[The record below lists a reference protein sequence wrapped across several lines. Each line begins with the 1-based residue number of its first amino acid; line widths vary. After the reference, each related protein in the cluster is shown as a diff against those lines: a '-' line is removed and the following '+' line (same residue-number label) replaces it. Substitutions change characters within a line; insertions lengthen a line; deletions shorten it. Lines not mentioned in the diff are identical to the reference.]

1 MDKTTVSKMIFGAV
15 LLLFTACA
23 QDELADQGNTLP
35 DGEYP
40 LQIGSVTITAES
52 SEEPWTRVTE
62 KPDGSGSVFQGGERI
77 GVRIGDNE
85 ETGVYIIKVDDAG
98 NVTVEPDKPVYW
110 KNTQPAEV
118 TAWYPATDGALF
130 LGGQVNGLVY
140 VLRATADNASHNT
153 PVNLQFEHQL
163 AKVRVIVK
171 GTADVT
177 DVEPINVPMS
187 CDVKEGKIVNIGM
200 PRNHPMFKTTY
211 EDIGPCWEIN
221 LPPSPDYQ
229 IEKFMVF
236 TSDPINTP
244 CDITTPITLEAG
256 KVHTF
261 TLTVH
266 RKDTKT
272 IDLSTLT
279 GTHEIADN
287 GTYYVTG
294 TGSYGIKVTNGN
306 PEIYLEDAQ
315 ISVSS
320 GNAIDIQG
328 GSPTI
333 HVRGEG
339 NTVTS
344 TDNTG
349 IAVSGGA
356 TLTIEGRSTADMLTA
371 TAGNGGAGI
380 GSPLGGTVGG
390 NITIANVTIHVTGGS
405 GDYAFG
411 GAGIGS
417 SGSGTCGD
425 VTITDAVI
433 VANGGD
439 YSSGI
444 GMGYGNTSQPS
455 IGKIT
460 ITNSDVTAKAG
471 RYASAIGFSYTES
484 VVNPTPDYR
493 AGQIIIT
500 TDNLETF
507 LSKLTAGGTA
517 HAEFAAYA
525 QRIGVGSHA
534 IPYPPSLLNQDGSG
548 PWGGVVINGTVYAD
562 GYE

>member
-1 MDKTTVSKMIFGAV
+1 MAAI
-15 LLLFTACA
+15 LFTACT
-23 QDELADQGNTLP
+23 QDKLAEQGAALP

-52 SEEPWTRVTE
+52 SEEPWTRVAENET
-62 KPDGSGSVFQGGERI
+62 DGMGSHWTGGEEFYVKFEGSDEVGI
-77 GVRIGDNE
+77 YKINDAA
-85 ETGVYIIKVDDAG
+85 TGA
-98 NVTVEPDKPVYW
+98 VEDVKPIYW
-110 KNTQPAEV
+110 KSTQPANII
-118 TAWYPATDGALF
+118 AWYAKPQPNAYNGMTLRD
-130 LGGQVNGLVY
+130 QDRNGLAY
-140 VLRATADNASHNT
+140 VLRATANNASYDT
-153 PVNLQFEHQL
+153 PVSLQFKHQL
-163 AKVRVIVK
+163 AKVRVVTK
-171 GTADVT
+171 GTVNVGSIAIQYPPDCSVNEGIVT
-177 DVEPINVPMS
+177 SGGPWDFLDS
-187 CDVKEGKIVNIGM
+187 YKTYYEGIGT
-200 PRNHPMFKTTY
+200 F
-211 EDIGPCWEIN
+211 WEIN
-221 LPPSPDYQ
+221 LPAG
-229 IEKFMVF
+229 
-236 TSDPINTP
+236 N
-244 CDITTPITLEAG
+244 DIAFCRVTPIENSAIMRSVPLTSPVTLEAG
-256 KVHTF
+256 KVHTV
-261 TLTVH
+261 TITAN
-266 RKDTKT
+266 REGTQT
-272 IDLSTLT
+272 IDLANEDYEINGDGIYYFS
-279 GTHEIADN
+279 GTASHAIR
-287 GTYYVTG
+287 
-294 TGSYGIKVTNGN
+294 VTNGN
-306 PEIYLEDAQ
+306 PDIYLEDAQ
-315 ISVSS
+315 ISVSGGS
-320 GNAIDIQG
+320 AIDITG
-328 GSPTI
+328 GNPTI

-339 NTVTS
+339 NTVAS

-390 NITIANVTIHVTGGS
+390 NITIGNVTIHATGGS
-405 GDYAFG
+405 GNSAFG

-417 SGSGTCGD
+417 SGSGNCGD

-433 VANGGD
+433 MANGGD

-548 PWGGVVINGTVYAD
+548 PWEGVVINGTVYAD

>member
-1 MDKTTVSKMIFGAV
+1 MAAI
-15 LLLFTACA
+15 LLAACS
-23 QDELADQGNTLP
+23 QDELAEQGNTLP
-35 DGEYP
+35 GGEYP
-40 LQIGSVTITAES
+40 LQIGSVSITAEA
-52 SEEPWTRVTE
+52 SEEPWTRVSE

-77 GVRIGDNE
+77 GVRIAGSE
-85 ETGVYIIKVDDAG
+85 ETGIYRINVDDAG

-110 KNTQPAEV
+110 KNTQTAEV
-118 TAWYPATDGALF
+118 TAWYPAEASGVN
-130 LGGQVNGLVY
+130 LGFQHRNGLTY
-140 VLRATADNASHNT
+140 VLHGTGTGNHQS
-153 PVNLQFEHQL
+153 PVTLGFTHQL
-163 AKVRVIVK
+163 AKVRVVTK
-171 GTADVT
+171 GTAQVRN
-177 DVEPINVPMS
+177 ISIRNVPTFYTIE
-187 CDVKEGKIVNIGM
+187 EGKITGQDTYLSDIPMLRVEREGIDTYWEASVGPDAEIKYFSLDGM
-200 PRNHPMFKTTY
+200 NCDLTSSVTTQA
-211 EDIGPCWEIN
+211 GA
-221 LPPSPDYQ
+221 LH
-229 IEKFMVF
+229 
-236 TSDPINTP
+236 T
-244 CDITTPITLEAG
+244 ITITANSEG
-256 KVHTF
+256 TQ
-261 TLTVH
+261 
-266 RKDTKT
+266 T

-279 GTHEIADN
+279 DTHEINDN

-306 PEIYLEDAQ
+306 PNIYLEDAQ
-315 ISVSS
+315 ISVSD

-333 HVRGEG
+333 HVRGE
-339 NTVTS
+339 NSVS
-344 TDNTG
+344 SADNTG

-390 NITIANVTIHVTGGS
+390 NITIGNVTIHATGGS
-405 GDYAFG
+405 GNSAFG

-417 SGSGTCGD
+417 SGSGNCGD
-425 VTITDAVI
+425 VTIADAVI

-548 PWGGVVINGTVYAD
+548 PWEGVVINGTVYAD

>member
-1 MDKTTVSKMIFGAV
+1 MAAI
-15 LLLFTACA
+15 LFTACS
-23 QDELADQGNTLP
+23 QDELAEQGNTLP

-40 LQIGSVTITAES
+40 LQIGSVSITAEA
-52 SEEPWTRVTE
+52 SEEPWTRVSE

-130 LGGQVNGLVY
+130 LRDQDNGLVY
-140 VLRATADNASHNT
+140 VLRATADNANHNT
-153 PVNLQFEHQL
+153 PVNLQFKHQL
-163 AKVRVIVK
+163 AKVRVVTK
-171 GTADVT
+171 GTVNVGSIAIQYPPDCSVNEGIVT
-177 DVEPINVPMS
+177 SGGPWDFLDS
-187 CDVKEGKIVNIGM
+187 YKTYYEGIG
-200 PRNHPMFKTTY
+200 T
-211 EDIGPCWEIN
+211 CWEIN
-221 LPPSPDYQ
+221 LPAGND
-229 IEKFMVF
+229 IEFCRV
-236 TSDPINTP
+236 
-244 CDITTPITLEAG
+244 TPIENSAIMKNARLTPPVTLEAG
-256 KVHTF
+256 KVHTI
-261 TLTVH
+261 TITAN
-266 RKDTKT
+266 REGTQT

-279 GTHEIADN
+279 DTHEINDN

-339 NTVTS
+339 NTVAS

-371 TAGNGGAGI
+371 W
-380 GSPLGGTVGG
+380 
-390 NITIANVTIHVTGGS
+390 
-405 GDYAFG
+405 
-411 GAGIGS
+411 
-417 SGSGTCGD
+417 
-425 VTITDAVI
+425 
-433 VANGGD
+433 
-439 YSSGI
+439 
-444 GMGYGNTSQPS
+444 
-455 IGKIT
+455 
-460 ITNSDVTAKAG
+460 
-471 RYASAIGFSYTES
+471 E
-484 VVNPTPDYR
+484 
-493 AGQIIIT
+493 
-500 TDNLETF
+500 
-507 LSKLTAGGTA
+507 
-517 HAEFAAYA
+517 
-525 QRIGVGSHA
+525 
-534 IPYPPSLLNQDGSG
+534 
-548 PWGGVVINGTVYAD
+548 GVVINGTVYAD

>member
-1 MDKTTVSKMIFGAV
+1 MTAI
-15 LLLFTACA
+15 LLAACS
-23 QDELADQGNTLP
+23 QDELAEQGNTLP
-35 DGEYP
+35 EGEYP
-40 LQIGSVTITAES
+40 LQIGSVSITAEA
-52 SEEPWTRVTE
+52 SEEPWTRVSE

-77 GVRIGDNE
+77 GVRIAGSE

-110 KNTQPAEV
+110 KSTQPADV
-118 TAWYPATDGALF
+118 TAWYPATDGALY
-130 LGGQVNGLVY
+130 LGGQDNGLVY

-171 GTADVT
+171 GTADVI
-177 DVEPINVPMS
+177 DVEPINVPID
-187 CDVKEGKIVNIGM
+187 CDVKEGKIVNIGTII
-200 PRNHPMFKTTY
+200 PRNHLMFKTNY

-229 IEKFMVF
+229 IENFMVS
-236 TSDPINTP
+236 TSDPIDIQ
-244 CDITTPITLEAG
+244 CDITPSITLEAG

-266 RKDTKT
+266 RKDTQT
-272 IDLSTLT
+272 IDLSNGDYTIS
-279 GTHEIADN
+279 GD
-287 GTYYVTG
+287 GTYYFSGTASHAIRVTG
-294 TGSYGIKVTNGN
+294 GSPN
-306 PEIYLEDAQ
+306 IYLEDAQ

-320 GNAIDIQG
+320 GNAINIEG
-328 GSPTI
+328 GNPTI
-333 HVRGEG
+333 HVRGER
-339 NTVTS
+339 NTVAS

-390 NITIANVTIHVTGGS
+390 NITIGNVTINATGS
-405 GDYAFG
+405 EESYQYIC

-417 SGSGTCGD
+417 SGSGNCGD
-425 VTITDAVI
+425 ITITDAVI
-433 VANGGD
+433 NANGGD

-484 VVNPTPDYR
+484 VINPTPDYR

-525 QRIGVGSHA
+525 QRIGVGSHGNT
-534 IPYPPSLLNQDGSG
+534 YFPSILNQDGSG
-548 PWGGVVINGTVYAD
+548 PWEGVVINGTAYPD
-562 GYE
+562 GVQ